1 MTIAQQKHQQWLQR
15 VTDSELLAEL
25 KGMNAEQIE
34 NAFFKDLSFGTAG
47 LRGILGA
54 GSNCL
59 NVYTVDKAT
68 EGIARVMDRNG
79 QKSVAI
85 NFDSRI
91 KSDVFAQRAATVFA
105 QHGITVYISTDVMP
119 VSFLSYAV
127 RKLHC
132 DVGVMITASHN
143 PAIYNGYK
151 VYESTG
157 YQCTDYSAS
166 VYAYEINTIDQ
177 FNVQHA
183 DYQQA
188 VESGLIKT
196 IDCHAE
202 YLEEVYKL
210 NMQSIRG
217 LSVVYSPLN
226 GAGYK
231 VVPYVLEKYG
241 AQVTIVPEQA
251 LPDGNFPTCP
261 YPNPEKRETLQ
272 LGLKL
277 AQKINAPIVLATD
290 PDCDRVGVAVLH
302 NGEYVC
308 ISGNEMGALLA
319 DFVLSKRQGKTNM
332 IYKTIVS
339 SDIAME
345 IAKHYGSGV
354 KEILTGFKYIGEQIA
369 FLEKDGRQEEFALGY
384 EESYGYLATPAFR
397 DKDGV
402 GTCYLICQ
410 MVQYYLQQGLSLVD
424 RMNQLYDQYGYY
436 HHETI
441 SFAFEGATGFAKMQT
456 LLAGLRER
464 PLTQIGDN
472 KVVKCIDYLTQT
484 ELDIPKADVL
494 SYYLNKAKVMVRPS
508 GTEPLVKVYLTA
520 VGDREFCANKIEELK
535 KAMTKVLLG

>member
-1 MTIAQQKHQQWLQR
+1 
-15 VTDSELLAEL
+15 
-25 KGMNAEQIE
+25 
-34 NAFFKDLSFGTAG
+34 
-47 LRGILGA
+47 
-54 GSNCL
+54 
-59 NVYTVDKAT
+59 
-68 EGIARVMDRNG
+68 
-79 QKSVAI
+79 
-85 NFDSRI
+85 
-91 KSDVFAQRAATVFA
+91 
-105 QHGITVYISTDVMP
+105 MP

-127 RKLHC
+127 RKLNC

-151 VYESTG
+151 VYEGTG
-157 YQCTDYSAS
+157 YQCTDHSAS
-166 VYAYEINTIDQ
+166 VYAEEIAKIDQ
-177 FNVQHA
+177 FAVDHA

-210 NMQSIRG
+210 NMQSIRD
-217 LSVVYSPLN
+217 LTVVYSPLN

-231 VVPYVLEKYG
+231 VVPYVLERYG
-241 AQVTIVPEQA
+241 AKVVIVPEQA

-261 YPNPEKRETLQ
+261 SPNPEKRETLK
-272 LGLKL
+272 LGLQL

-302 NGEYVC
+302 KGEYVC

-319 DFVLSKRQGKTNM
+319 DFVLARRQGKNNM
-332 IYKTIVS
+332 LYKTIVS

-345 IAKHYGSGV
+345 IAKQYQSGI

-369 FLEKDGRQEEFALGY
+369 ILEKEGRQDDFALGY

-410 MVQYYLQQGLSLVD
+410 MVSAYLQQGKSLVD
-424 RMNQLYDQYGYY
+424 RMNELYDQYGYY
-436 HHETI
+436 HHETV
-441 SFAFEGATGFAKMQT
+441 SFAFEGASGFAKMQS
-456 LLAGLRER
+456 LLSGLREN
-464 PLTQIGDN
+464 PLTQIGED
-472 KVVKCIDYLTQT
+472 KVTKCIDYLTQT

-494 SYYLNKAKVMVRPS
+494 SYYLDKAKVMVRPS

-520 VGDREFCANKIEELK
+520 VGDRVFCANKIEQLK
-535 KAMTKVLLG
+535 SAMTKVLQD